1 MRAFSVCFF
10 GFLALTCSNVQHDP
24 TPAPQPVRNT
34 PEIQCRDALF
44 GCPTGT
50 PETNN
55 LIVREFYTLSSNDD
69 TKFADWVAY
78 RLDVSMVDGPSV
90 SRNWK
95 ADPLLSDEE
104 TLEPADYAGAYAIL
118 GTDRGHQAPLASFR
132 GTGLAHQTN
141 FLSNITPQKSALNRG
156 AWRSLEGAVRNLART
171 RVCYVVTGPLYEQN
185 MPSLPGADEPHRI
198 PSGYWKIVAV
208 GEPGNPAS
216 VKAASFILLQ
226 STPSGTNFRTHIVT
240 IDEVEGRSG
249 LDFFRDLPDGVE
261 DSLER
266 TIGTWPLQ

>member
-10 GFLALTCSNVQHDP
+10 GFLAFACSSWQPDS
-24 TPAPQPVRNT
+24 TPAPEPVSTTR
-34 PEIQCRDALF
+34 EIQCPDALF

-50 PETNN
+50 PESNN
-55 LIVREFYTLSSNDD
+55 LIVREIYTLSSNDD

-78 RLDVSMVDGPSV
+78 RLDASMVDGPSV

-95 ADPLLSDEE
+95 ADPLLSEEE
-104 TLEPADYAGAYAIL
+104 TLEPADYASAYAVL

-132 GTGLAHQTN
+132 GTGLAHETN
-141 FLSNITPQKSALNRG
+141 FLSNITPQGSALNRG

-208 GEPGNPAS
+208 GEAEKPAS
-216 VKAASFILLQ
+216 VKAAAFILLQ
-226 STPSGTNFRTHIVT
+226 STPTGVNFRTYIVT
-240 IDEVEGRSG
+240 IDEVEQRSG
-249 LDFFRDLPDGVE
+249 LDFFRELPDAVE
-261 DSLER
+261 DTLESQA
-266 TIGTWPLQ
+266 GVWPLQ